1 MARKAAKGKAV
12 SSKAKSQ
19 QATGNPGLESGVVK
33 LAEQLGWFVGTVQA
47 KADGWLDSDVLKQQM
62 TQIRDGAAQMLE
74 QVNRAGAAA
83 GESATKLA
91 SAAKAAMPAM
101 PAMPSMPA
109 MPGTAAKKAAAAKQA
124 AQDQKRQQS
133 RQAVAAPG
141 KKHRKPPPQ
150 EKVDPRASATATK
163 QLGRKNL
170 TGATRRGRG

>member
-1 MARKAAKGKAV
+1 MARKAAKGKAAT
-12 SSKAKSQ
+12 AKTTSGS
-19 QATGNPGLESGVVK
+19 ATGAQGLESGVVK

-47 KADGWLDSDVLKQQM
+47 KADGWLDKEALKQQM

-91 SAAKAAMPAM
+91 KSAKAAMPSL
-101 PAMPSMPA
+101 PAMPSMP
-109 MPGTAAKKAAAAKQA
+109 GTASKKAAAAKRA

-150 EKVDPRASATATK
+150 EKVDRHASASAT
-163 QLGRKNL
+163 KNL
-170 TGATRRGRG
+170 GKKNLSGASRRGRG

>member
-1 MARKAAKGKAV
+1 MARKSAKGK
-12 SSKAKSQ
+12 STTNKAAIAS
-19 QATGNPGLESGVVK
+19 ASEASVLETGVVK

-47 KADGWLDSDVLKQQM
+47 KTDGWLDQETLTQQM
-62 TQIRDGAAQMLE
+62 TQIRDGAAQLLE

-101 PAMPSMPA
+101 PSMTSA
-109 MPGTAAKKAAAAKQA
+109 KAAKKDAAKTAAADA
-124 AQDQKRQQS
+124 KRQQS

-150 EKVDPRASATATK
+150 EKVQRRMSDSATK
-163 QLGRKNL
+163 QLGRK
-170 TGATRRGRG
+170 TMAGAARRGRG

>member
-12 SSKAKSQ
+12 TSKTTSDSV
-19 QATGNPGLESGVVK
+19 TGAPGLESGVVK

-47 KADGWLDSDVLKQQM
+47 KADGWLDSEALKQQM

-91 SAAKAAMPAM
+91 KAAKAAMPDM
-101 PAMPSMPA
+101 PAMPSLPA
-109 MPGTAAKKAAAAKQA
+109 MPGTASKKAAAAKRA

-150 EKVDPRASATATK
+150 EKVERRASAPATK
-163 QLGRKNL
+163 QLGRKNMA
-170 TGATRRGRG
+170 GASRRGRG

>member
-12 SSKAKSQ
+12 SSKTTSES
-19 QATGNPGLESGVVK
+19 ATGTQGLESNVVK

-47 KADGWLDSDVLKQQM
+47 KSEGWLDREALKQQM

-91 SAAKAAMPAM
+91 KAAKEAM
-101 PAMPSMPA
+101 PAMPSLPA
-109 MPGTAAKKAAAAKQA
+109 MPGARAKTTTEKSTG
-124 AQDQKRQQS
+124 QDQKRQQS

-150 EKVDPRASATATK
+150 EKVDRRGSASAT
-163 QLGRKNL
+163 KNL
-170 TGATRRGRG
+170 GKKNMSGASRRGRG

>member
-1 MARKAAKGKAV
+1 MARKAAKGNAAT
-12 SSKAKSQ
+12 AKTTSGS
-19 QATGNPGLESGVVK
+19 ATGAQGLESGVVK

-47 KADGWLDSDVLKQQM
+47 KADGWLDSEALKQQM

-91 SAAKAAMPAM
+91 KSAKAAMPSL
-101 PAMPSMPA
+101 PAMPSMP
-109 MPGTAAKKAAAAKQA
+109 GTASKKAAAAKRA

-150 EKVDPRASATATK
+150 EKVDRRGSASATK
-163 QLGRKNL
+163 NLGRKNMA
-170 TGATRRGRG
+170 GASRRGRG

>member
-12 SSKAKSQ
+12 TPKATTTS
-19 QATGNPGLESGVVK
+19 TGDQGLESGVVK

-47 KADGWLDSDVLKQQM
+47 KADGWLDSEALKQQM

-91 SAAKAAMPAM
+91 KAAKDAM

-109 MPGTAAKKAAAAKQA
+109 MPGAAAKKAAAAKRVEQE
-124 AQDQKRQQS
+124 QKRQQS

-150 EKVDPRASATATK
+150 EKVDRRASASATK
-163 QLGRKNL
+163 QLGKKNMS
-170 TGATRRGRG
+170 GASRRGRG

>member
-12 SSKAKSQ
+12 TPKTTSASG
-19 QATGNPGLESGVVK
+19 TGAQGLESGVVK

-47 KADGWLDSDVLKQQM
+47 KADGWLDSDSLKQQM

-91 SAAKAAMPAM
+91 SAAKAAMPSL
-101 PAMPSMPA
+101 PALPS
-109 MPGTAAKKAAAAKQA
+109 MPGTASKKAAAAKRA

-133 RQAVAAPG
+133 RKAVAAPG

-150 EKVDPRASATATK
+150 EKVDPRASASATK
-163 QLGRKNL
+163 QLGRKNVS
-170 TGATRRGRG
+170 GASRRGRG

>member
-1 MARKAAKGKAV
+1 MARKAAKGNAAT
-12 SSKAKSQ
+12 AKTTSGS
-19 QATGNPGLESGVVK
+19 ATGAQGLESGVVK

-47 KADGWLDSDVLKQQM
+47 KADGWLDSEALKQQM

-91 SAAKAAMPAM
+91 KSAKAAMPSL
-101 PAMPSMPA
+101 PAMPSMP
-109 MPGTAAKKAAAAKQA
+109 GTASKKAAAAKRA

-133 RQAVAAPG
+133 RQAVAAPN

-150 EKVDPRASATATK
+150 EKVDRRGSASATK
-163 QLGRKNL
+163 NLGRKNMA
-170 TGATRRGRG
+170 GASRRGRG

>member
-12 SSKAKSQ
+12 TSKTTSDS
-19 QATGNPGLESGVVK
+19 ATGAQGLESGVVK

-47 KADGWLDSDVLKQQM
+47 KADGWLDSEALKQQM

-91 SAAKAAMPAM
+91 KSAKAAMPSL
-101 PAMPSMPA
+101 PSLPSMP
-109 MPGTAAKKAAAAKQA
+109 GTTSKKAAAAKRA

-150 EKVDPRASATATK
+150 EKVDRRGSASATK
-163 QLGRKNL
+163 NLGRKNMA
-170 TGATRRGRG
+170 GASRRGRG

>member
-12 SSKAKSQ
+12 TPKT
-19 QATGNPGLESGVVK
+19 TGESAPGAQGLESGVVK

-47 KADGWLDSDVLKQQM
+47 KADGWLDKEALKQQM

-83 GESATKLA
+83 GESATMLA
-91 SAAKAAMPAM
+91 KKAKAAMPAM
-101 PAMPSMPA
+101 PAMPSMPS
-109 MPGTAAKKAAAAKQA
+109 MPGTAAKKAAGAKRD

-150 EKVDPRASATATK
+150 EKVGRRASASATK
-163 QLGRKNL
+163 NLGKKNMS
-170 TGATRRGRG
+170 GASRRGRG

>member
-1 MARKAAKGKAV
+1 MARKAARGKAV
-12 SSKAKSQ
+12 TTKTTNDS
-19 QATGNPGLESGVVK
+19 ATGAQGLESGVVK

-47 KADGWLDSDVLKQQM
+47 KADGWLDSEALKQQM

-91 SAAKAAMPAM
+91 SAAKAAMPSL
-101 PAMPSMPA
+101 PAMPSMP
-109 MPGTAAKKAAAAKQA
+109 GTASKKAAAAKRA

-133 RQAVAAPG
+133 RKAVAAPG

-150 EKVDPRASATATK
+150 EKVDRRGSASAT
-163 QLGRKNL
+163 KNL
-170 TGATRRGRG
+170 GKKNMSGASRRGRG